1 MTLMKMKLLV
11 VGGKKLRRLDE
22 TEDSVSI
29 VTMISRKM
37 KLLVENE
44 KRPRNNSELEGTEAL
59 ESTVEMILKKM
70 TVDAARNN
78 R

>member
-22 TEDSVSI
+22 TGDSVSI

-44 KRPRNNSELEGTEAL
+44 KKPRNNSELEGTEAL